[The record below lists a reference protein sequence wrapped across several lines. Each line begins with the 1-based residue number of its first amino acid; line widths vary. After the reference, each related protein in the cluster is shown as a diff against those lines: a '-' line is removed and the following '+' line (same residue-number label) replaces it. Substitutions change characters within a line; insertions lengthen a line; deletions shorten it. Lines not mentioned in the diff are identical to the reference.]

1 MRISTQSQISIMA
14 NSAVNNHTE
23 QLKLGEQLNSGKRIN
38 SPSEDPISSTMF
50 MQLESENLK
59 LEQYDK
65 NILTVRSNIKIQE
78 VNIESASEMMGE
90 IKNVLI
96 KAQLPNNSADDYKSY
111 AQEIDNKTNFLVEIL
126 NKKNMDG
133 RYIYSGTMT
142 GEKPVIYNIVS
153 QKYEYKGNESIREII
168 VGNGMTEK
176 DGAQLHH
183 AFASASASEQM
194 KVLTDLK
201 ALSKK
206 LINSGASS
214 SADIQTSIDSVEIA
228 ASKLD
233 GIVGD
238 FISRKANLD
247 ILQSTQKQTKQSNV
261 EFGKSLVGMT
271 VIEQGMLKVRSQEY
285 LNVLTGTMKM
295 HIKMTQFSIFNL
307 MS

>member
-14 NSAVNNHTE
+14 NSAVNNYTE

-65 NILTVRSNIKIQE
+65 NILTVRNNIKTQE
-78 VNIESASEMMGE
+78 VNIESASEIMGE

-96 KAQLPNNSADDYKSY
+96 KAQLPSNSADDYKSY
-111 AQEIDNKTNFLVEIL
+111 AQEIDNKTNFLVGIL

-142 GEKPVIYNIVS
+142 DEKPVIYNVVS

-183 AFASASASEQM
+183 AFASGNDQM

-206 LINSGASS
+206 LINSVASS
-214 SADIQTSIDSVEIA
+214 SADIQTSMDSVEIA

>member
-65 NILTVRSNIKIQE
+65 NILTVRNNIKIQE

-96 KAQLPNNSADDYKSY
+96 KAQLPSNSADDYKSY

-142 GEKPVIYNIVS
+142 DEKPVIYNIVS

-183 AFASASASEQM
+183 AFASGNDQM

>member
-50 MQLESENLK
+50 MQLESENFK

-65 NILTVRSNIKIQE
+65 NILTVKNNIKIQE

-96 KAQLPNNSADDYKSY
+96 KAQLPSNSADDYKSY

-183 AFASASASEQM
+183 AFASASEQM

-247 ILQSTQKQTKQSNV
+247 ILQNTQKQTKQSNV

>member
-65 NILTVRSNIKIQE
+65 NILTVRNNIKIQE

-96 KAQLPNNSADDYKSY
+96 KAQLPSNSADDYKSY

-142 GEKPVIYNIVS
+142 DEKPVIYNAVS

-183 AFASASASEQM
+183 AFASASEQM

>member
-1 MRISTQSQISIMA
+1 
-14 NSAVNNHTE
+14 
-23 QLKLGEQLNSGKRIN
+23 
-38 SPSEDPISSTMF
+38 
-50 MQLESENLK
+50 
-59 LEQYDK
+59 
-65 NILTVRSNIKIQE
+65 VRNNIKTQE
-78 VNIESASEMMGE
+78 VNIESASEIMGE

-96 KAQLPNNSADDYKSY
+96 KAQLPSNSADDYKSY

-142 GEKPVIYNIVS
+142 DEKPVIYNVVS

-183 AFASASASEQM
+183 AFASGNDQM

-206 LINSGASS
+206 LINSVASS
-214 SADIQTSIDSVEIA
+214 SADIQTSMDSVEIA

>member
-23 QLKLGEQLNSGKRIN
+23 QLKLGEQINSGKRIN

-65 NILTVRSNIKIQE
+65 NILTVRNNIKIQE

-96 KAQLPNNSADDYKSY
+96 KAQLPSNSADDYKSY

-142 GEKPVIYNIVS
+142 DEKPVIYNIVS

-183 AFASASASEQM
+183 AFASGNDQM

>member
-14 NSAVNNHTE
+14 NSAVNNYTE

-65 NILTVRSNIKIQE
+65 NILTVRNNIKTQE
-78 VNIESASEMMGE
+78 VNIESASEIMGE

-96 KAQLPNNSADDYKSY
+96 KAQLPSNSADDYKSY

-142 GEKPVIYNIVS
+142 DEKPVIYNVVS

-183 AFASASASEQM
+183 AFASGNDQM

-206 LINSGASS
+206 LINSVASS
-214 SADIQTSIDSVEIA
+214 SADIQTSMDSVEIA

>member
-65 NILTVRSNIKIQE
+65 NILTVRNNIKIQE

-96 KAQLPNNSADDYKSY
+96 KAQLPSNSADDYKSY

-183 AFASASASEQM
+183 AFASGNDQM

>member
-65 NILTVRSNIKIQE
+65 NILTVRNNIKIQE

-96 KAQLPNNSADDYKSY
+96 KAQLPSNSADDYKSY

-142 GEKPVIYNIVS
+142 DEKPVIYNAVS

-183 AFASASASEQM
+183 AFASGNDQM

-214 SADIQTSIDSVEIA
+214 SADIQASIDSVEIA

>member
-65 NILTVRSNIKIQE
+65 NILTVRNNIKIQE

-96 KAQLPNNSADDYKSY
+96 KAQLPSNSADDYNSY

-142 GEKPVIYNIVS
+142 DEKPVIYNAVS

-183 AFASASASEQM
+183 AFASASEQM

>member
-14 NSAVNNHTE
+14 NSAVNNYTE

-65 NILTVRSNIKIQE
+65 NILTVRNNIKTQE
-78 VNIESASEMMGE
+78 VNIESASEIMGE

-96 KAQLPNNSADDYKSY
+96 KAQLPSNSADDYKSY

-142 GEKPVIYNIVS
+142 DEKPVIYNVVS

-183 AFASASASEQM
+183 AFASGNEQM

-206 LINSGASS
+206 LINSVASS
-214 SADIQTSIDSVEIA
+214 SADIQTSMDSVEIA

>member
-1 MRISTQSQISIMA
+1 MRISTQSQINIMA
-14 NSAVNNHTE
+14 NSAVNNYTE

-65 NILTVRSNIKIQE
+65 NILTVRNNIKTQE
-78 VNIESASEMMGE
+78 VNIESASEIMGE

-96 KAQLPNNSADDYKSY
+96 KAQLPSNSADDYKSY
-111 AQEIDNKTNFLVEIL
+111 AQQIDNKTKFLVEIL

-142 GEKPVIYNIVS
+142 DEKPVIYNAVS

-183 AFASASASEQM
+183 AFASGNDQM

-206 LINSGASS
+206 LINSVASS
-214 SADIQTSIDSVEIA
+214 SADIQTSMDSVEIA

>member
-65 NILTVRSNIKIQE
+65 NILTVRNNIKIQE

-96 KAQLPNNSADDYKSY
+96 KAQLPSNSADDYKSY

-142 GEKPVIYNIVS
+142 DEKPVIYNIVS

-183 AFASASASEQM
+183 AFASASEQM

-247 ILQSTQKQTKQSNV
+247 ILQNTQKQTKQSNV

>member
-65 NILTVRSNIKIQE
+65 NILTVRNNIKTQE

-96 KAQLPNNSADDYKSY
+96 KAQLPSNSADDYKSY

-142 GEKPVIYNIVS
+142 GEKPVTYNIVS

-183 AFASASASEQM
+183 AFASASEQM

-206 LINSGASS
+206 LINSGASP

>member
-65 NILTVRSNIKIQE
+65 NILTVRNNIKIQE

-96 KAQLPNNSADDYKSY
+96 KAQLPSNSADDYKSY

-142 GEKPVIYNIVS
+142 DEKPVIYNIVS

-183 AFASASASEQM
+183 AFASASEQM

-238 FISRKANLD
+238 FISRKANLN
-247 ILQSTQKQTKQSNV
+247 IIQSTQKQTKQSNV

>member
-65 NILTVRSNIKIQE
+65 NILTVRNNIKIQE

-96 KAQLPNNSADDYKSY
+96 KAQLPSNSADDYKSY

-126 NKKNMDG
+126 NKKNIDG

-142 GEKPVIYNIVS
+142 DEKPVIYNIVS

-183 AFASASASEQM
+183 AFASASEQM

>member
-14 NSAVNNHTE
+14 NSAVNNYTE

-65 NILTVRSNIKIQE
+65 NILTVRNNIKTQE
-78 VNIESASEMMGE
+78 VNIESASKIMGE

-96 KAQLPNNSADDYKSY
+96 KAQLPSNSADDYKSY
-111 AQEIDNKTNFLVEIL
+111 AQEIDNKTKFLVEIL

-142 GEKPVIYNIVS
+142 DEKPVIYNAVS

-168 VGNGMTEK
+168 VGDGMTEK

-183 AFASASASEQM
+183 AFASGNDQM

-214 SADIQTSIDSVEIA
+214 SADIQTSMDSVEIA

>member
-65 NILTVRSNIKIQE
+65 NILTVRNNIKIQE

-96 KAQLPNNSADDYKSY
+96 KAQLPSNSADDYKSY

-142 GEKPVIYNIVS
+142 DEKPVIYNIVS

-183 AFASASASEQM
+183 AFASASEQM

>member
-23 QLKLGEQLNSGKRIN
+23 QLKIGEQLKSGKRIN

-65 NILTVRSNIKIQE
+65 NILTVKNNIKIQE

-96 KAQLPNNSADDYKSY
+96 KAQLPSNSADDYKSY

-142 GEKPVIYNIVS
+142 GEKPVIYNIAS

-183 AFASASASEQM
+183 AFASASEQM

-238 FISRKANLD
+238 FISRKANLN

-285 LNVLTGTMKM
+285 LNILTGTMKM

>member
-65 NILTVRSNIKIQE
+65 NILTVKNNIKIQE

-96 KAQLPNNSADDYKSY
+96 KAQLPSNSADDYKSY

-142 GEKPVIYNIVS
+142 DEKPVIYNIVS

-183 AFASASASEQM
+183 AFASASEQM